1 MKSGVAVDLRY
12 TNNCSFGLDMKI
24 LGLNCIEVVRKRKAS
39 WQHRSRLAIADT
51 DISSGAPS
59 L

>member
-24 LGLNCIEVVRKRKAS
+24 LGLTCIEVVSKAKGS
-39 WQHRSRLAIADT
+39 LAAPQSFGHR
-51 DISSGAPS
+51 
-59 L
+59 